1 MTPLLNSST
10 ELTPVHYRVL
20 GMCWAGWIFD
30 FYDLLLLTNLFV
42 WIGKDL
48 NISSVQFSY
57 ALGVSLA
64 ASAAGGIIFGLL
76 ADRYGRKPV
85 LQLSIIIY
93 SLGALLC
100 GFATSLESLIL
111 FRIITGLGVGGEWAT
126 GQTYIAELFPAQI
139 RGKYASYVQTG
150 APIGILLASV
160 MGGFIAPIIG
170 WRACFIVSVLP
181 TLFVFFIRRNI
192 PESDLWERTAERR
205 NLTNPEIHPESLPGV
220 PDRKYWKL
228 FLFALIVATL
238 GMSAYWFTYSW
249 LPEYLYM
256 ERSFSLSMS
265 AIWIIVC
272 QIGGIAGYL
281 SFGIVADRIG
291 RRVSFTLY
299 TTIMA
304 IGLVMITLLWDLI
317 AGIPG
322 VILGCMALVGFGTG
336 FFGGYGPLFAEIFP
350 TAIRNTLSGAAFNI
364 ARGVQLLTPVL
375 IAYIGE
381 MYNLGVGICLGA
393 LFAVATGLWIWVFP
407 ETKGRALEP

>member
-1 MTPLLNSST
+1 MTALLNSST

-20 GMCWAGWIFD
+20 GICWAGWIFD

-42 WIGKDL
+42 WISGDL
-48 NISSVQFSY
+48 NLSSVQFSY

-85 LQLSIIIY
+85 LQLSILIY

-126 GQTYIAELFPAQI
+126 GQTYIAELFPAQK

-181 TLFVFFIRRNI
+181 ALFVFFIRRNI
-192 PESDLWERTAERR
+192 PESDLWEDATEQRR
-205 NLTNPEIHPESLPGV
+205 LAKPKMYPKYMPGL
-220 PDRKYWKL
+220 DRKYLKL

-256 ERSFSLSMS
+256 ERSFSLSKS

-272 QIGGIAGYL
+272 QIGGVAGYL
-281 SFGIVADRIG
+281 TFGIVADRIG
-291 RRVSFTLY
+291 RRVSFSLY
-299 TTIMA
+299 TSIMA

-322 VILGCMALVGFGTG
+322 LILGCMALVGFGTG

-350 TAIRNTLSGAAFNI
+350 TTIRNTLSGAAFNI

-381 MYNLGVGICLGA
+381 IYNLGVGICLGA

-407 ETKGRALEP
+407 ETKGRALES